1 MLPSLR
7 SRCGT
12 CWRRLRPR
20 RSPTPWSS
28 PAGCSAVQMFLKEF
42 TMELW
47 NTCDTICIAK
57 QTVAKENTDLSETWT
72 MEPLNT
78 CDLYTPELTVPE
90 NYTMEYD
97 ELLVTYSGELIVAKK
112 GPWNKK
118 TFLLS
123 IPQSNWSWKY
133 ETWNF

>member
-1 MLPSLR
+1 
-7 SRCGT
+7 
-12 CWRRLRPR
+12 
-20 RSPTPWSS
+20 
-28 PAGCSAVQMFLKEF
+28 
-42 TMELW
+42 
-47 NTCDTICIAK
+47 
-57 QTVAKENTDLSETWT
+57 

-123 IPQSNWSWKY
+123 IPQSN
-133 ETWNF
+133 